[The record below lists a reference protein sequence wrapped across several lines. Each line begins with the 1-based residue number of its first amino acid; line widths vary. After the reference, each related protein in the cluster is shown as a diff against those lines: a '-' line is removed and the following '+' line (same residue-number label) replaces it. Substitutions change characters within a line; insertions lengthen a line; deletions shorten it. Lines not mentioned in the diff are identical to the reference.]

1 LRTPLTILQG
11 EIEALLDGIRPLTL
25 EHIHSLHQ
33 EVGHLLRLVADLYD
47 LAQADLGT
55 LNYQKHTLNLC
66 ELVRDS
72 VASFQPAFH
81 KANLQL
87 DFHTSAEKIYCLGDT
102 DRLRQLCNNLLQN
115 SLRYTDSGGAV
126 RVTLDQYVATI
137 VLNISDSTP
146 GVPDE
151 ALPRLFDYLYRVDSA
166 RTRSKG
172 GSGLGLAIC
181 QRIAEAHQGI
191 LSASHSES
199 GGLSVNLQLQ
209 SDDSGHYDGSKHL
222 S

>member
-1 LRTPLTILQG
+1 
-11 EIEALLDGIRPLTL
+11 
-25 EHIHSLHQ
+25 
-33 EVGHLLRLVADLYD
+33 
-47 LAQADLGT
+47 
-55 LNYQKHTLNLC
+55 
-66 ELVRDS
+66 
-72 VASFQPAFH
+72 
-81 KANLQL
+81 
-87 DFHTSAEKIYCLGDT
+87 
-102 DRLRQLCNNLLQN
+102 
-115 SLRYTDSGGAV
+115 LRYTDSGGAV
-126 RVTLDQYVATI
+126 RVTLDQYAATI